1 MVIRFALQKIAR
13 ALVTIWLCVTF
24 VFVILRLSGDPTTTI
39 LPLDAITEEARA
51 LYRQR
56 WGLDQ
61 PIFSQYLNYFGNI
74 LRGDLGFSFRDGRD
88 AVDVVAERVP
98 RTLEL
103 MLVSAVVTFAIGIPA
118 GVYAALN
125 RNSLADRAVMTVAVL
140 GFSVPNFVLAV
151 LLILLFAVTWRV
163 LPTSGTGT
171 WQHLVMPVIC
181 LSTNWAGVF
190 ARFTR
195 SAMLEVLGRDYVRA
209 ARARGVPWYAA
220 VRRHALPNAAIPI
233 AAVAGIYL
241 GGLIVGSLIVESVFA
256 WPGVGRLLVDAV
268 GDRDLAVV
276 QVIILLAAAA
286 MVTAN
291 LLIDLAYGWLD
302 PRVRAVRGGS

>member
-1 MVIRFALQKIAR
+1 MLVRFVLQKMLR
-13 ALVTIWLCVTF
+13 ALLTIWLCVTF

-39 LPLDAITEEARA
+39 LPMDAVTDEVQA

-56 WGLDQ
+56 WGLDE
-61 PIFSQYLNYFGNI
+61 PILTQYLSYFANI

-88 AVDVVAERVP
+88 AVTVVAERLP
-98 RTLEL
+98 KTLEL
-103 MLVSAVVTFAIGIPA
+103 MLVSAIFTFAIGIPA
-118 GVYAALN
+118 GIYAALH
-125 RNSLADRAVMTVAVL
+125 RNGVADRAVMTLAVF
-140 GFSVPNFVLAV
+140 GFSIPNFVLGV
-151 LLILLFAVTWRV
+151 LLILLFSVTWRL
-163 LPTSGTGT
+163 LPTSGTGS

-181 LSTNWAGVF
+181 LSTSWAGIF

-195 SAMLEVLGRDYVRA
+195 SAMLEVLNRDYVRA

-220 VRRHALPNAAIPI
+220 VRRHALPNAAIPTM
-233 AAVAGIYL
+233 AVVGIYL

-256 WPGVGRLLVDAV
+256 WPGIGRLLVDSV

-276 QVIILLAAAA
+276 QVIILLAAAS
-286 MVTAN
+286 MVAAN

-302 PRVRAVRGGS
+302 PRIRAGRGG